1 MFCAVARFAKQRLTT
16 RIYDAGTKASLKVYH
31 LQEYARY
38 RAGLT
43 PSGSPGDSTAPGRGV
58 RPDAARDIPL
68 FRKIED
74 WRQIVAEVDDCV
86 RDLSPAQLLATAIAY
101 WRLGR
106 VGRSEWKRLC
116 SAAARHAYGPHANV
130 TGISASEVALIL
142 CCYARVFNKPVHSS
156 TSLLRWLVRDVG
168 RLNER
173 DVCMTL
179 FYMRRMR
186 AVPPVLDTSEKSSG
200 AAMLRAIVLGLAA
213 EGGNKLPKFSP
224 GGLACLVSN
233 ITYIGHIPWG
243 LMYHACN
250 LIRKH
255 AARLDAKTMAMH
267 LRSLAMLRFPD
278 KGTLKAFATRLD
290 TTKPLPTATI
300 TCILHSYAK
309 LRFRPR
315 KHFGGLFEQVQK
327 WVVVGSWFANAFR
340 GIFLFQDHEVAQ
352 VAFALGQ
359 LGYRNE
365 DVFES
370 ICAFSEARAEQQ
382 NPQNISM
389 LMQSFAKVGIY
400 RREAVDALVRQAKD
414 TVPIHADVQAAFTLK
429 QSVAVLDSC
438 VVLGHFDSD
447 VFRALL
453 ANVTRLVEDDLPDG
467 LINQLNR
474 IMYCLR
480 FEHAKFVEE
489 CPPSMQ
495 TLIGLYQGH
504 FLEAPPKEPRDAL
517 YECLEMMDVKYERNA
532 SIGPY
537 RIDAL
542 VNGSIALE
550 LLSEAALCPL
560 MQQPLGSV
568 RLKTR
573 HMEAMG
579 YTHTTLPM
587 KEWLAY

>member
-1 MFCAVARFAKQRLTT
+1 MFCVVPRFAKQRLTT

-43 PSGSPGDSTAPGRGV
+43 PSASPGDSTAPGRNV

-74 WRQIVAEVDDCV
+74 WRQIVAEVDECV
-86 RDLSPAQLLATAIAY
+86 RELSPAQLLATAIAY

-168 RLNER
+168 ALNER

-186 AVPPVLDTSEKSSG
+186 LIPPVLDTSEDTSS
-200 AAMLRAIVLGLAA
+200 AAILRAIVLGLAA

-243 LMYHACN
+243 LIYHACN

-255 AARLDAKTMAMH
+255 AARLDPKTMAMH
-267 LRSLAMLRFPD
+267 VRSLAMLRFPD
-278 KGTLKAFATRLD
+278 KGTLKVFATLLD
-290 TTKPLPTATI
+290 TQKPLPTATI
-300 TCILHSYAK
+300 ACVLHSYAK

-315 KHFGGLFEQVQK
+315 KHFAALVEQVH
-327 WVVVGSWFANAFR
+327 R

-365 DVFES
+365 EVFES
-370 ICAFSEARAEQQ
+370 IFAFAENRAEHQ

-389 LMQSFAKVGIY
+389 LMQSFAKVGMY
-400 RREAVDALVRQAKD
+400 HRGAVNALLQQAKD
-414 TVPIHADVQAAFTLK
+414 TVAAFTLK
-429 QSVAVLDSC
+429 QSVAVLDAC

-447 VFRALL
+447 AFRALL
-453 ANVTRLVEDDLPDG
+453 ANVTRLVEDDLPDAT
-467 LINQLNR
+467 INQLNR

-489 CPPSMQ
+489 SPPSMQ

-517 YECLEMMDVKYERNA
+517 YECLEMMEAEYERNA

-542 VNGSIALE
+542 INGVIALD

-560 MQQPLGSV
+560 TQHPLGSV

-573 HMEAMG
+573 HLKAMG
-579 YTHTTLPM
+579 YTHTTLPI
-587 KEWLAY
+587 KEWLAG